1 MVDSPLAPATK
12 NTNSLAPAQ
21 SAVAPPN
28 AQPQYSPEFIN
39 SDAFVAYTEG
49 GKTYDDGTGHKAAFG
64 IDQNAHPEI
73 DVLSLTPREA
83 QAIRH
88 DYWKAIGGDVLAK
101 VDPKAAFI
109 AYDTAIAAG
118 PQVAIQLIRSSGGD
132 ANKMYQARV
141 NFMENLVAKD
151 PKKFGP
157 VATTWRSINDN
168 MGKTLGII
176 PGTPNMPPLDQLKAN
191 GLYVPTGYSAD
202 VNTPPATAGKSIRHG
217 TAPNVAQAEPK
228 AETPPE
234 TPPEEPPNPL
244 QEGISG
250 ALKAETQAPAAPA
263 IPVTKPNIAL
273 PTGAI
278 APNQRELYAK
288 ALERIS
294 QRNAS
299 TPPTQAP
306 PQAQQPQ
313 QAQQAQ
319 PQTAT
324 APQQTAPVKEEQV
337 QNEPEA

>member
-1 MVDSPLAPATK
+1 MVDSPLTTK
-12 NTNSLAPAQ
+12 SNLAPP
-21 SAVAPPN
+21 S
-28 AQPQYSPEFIN
+28 QYSPEFLKA
-39 SDAFVAYTEG
+39 DAYVAYQEG
-49 GKTYDDGTGHKAAFG
+49 GKTADDGLGNPTAFG
-64 IDQNAHPEI
+64 INGGVDKNGKPIHPGV
-73 DVLSLTPREA
+73 DVPNLTPRQA
-83 QAIRH
+83 QAIRYT
-88 DYWKAIGGDVLAK
+88 YWQAINGDGWAK
-101 VDPKAAFI
+101 LDPRTALI
-109 AYDTAIAAG
+109 GYDTAIMTN
-118 PQVAIQLIRSSGGD
+118 PSVAYALLDKSGGD
-132 ANKMYQARV
+132 PTKMYALRTQKINELAQNPKFAGVAR
-141 NFMENLVAKD
+141 NWAARTQD
-151 PKKFGP
+151 
-157 VATTWRSINDN
+157 
-168 MGKTLGII
+168 LGQTVGVV
-176 PGTPNMPPLDQLKAN
+176 PGTPRTPPVEKLISADTV
-191 GLYVPTGYSAD
+191 YVPTGYAAD
-202 VNTPPATAGKSIRHG
+202 TNTPAAVAGRSIRHG

-324 APQQTAPVKEEQV
+324 APQQTAPVKEEQA

>member
-1 MVDSPLAPATK
+1 MVDSPLTIK
-12 NTNSLAPAQ
+12 SNLAPP
-21 SAVAPPN
+21 S
-28 AQPQYSPEFIN
+28 QYSPEFLKA
-39 SDAFVAYTEG
+39 DAYVAYQEG
-49 GKTYDDGTGHKAAFG
+49 GKTADDGLGNPTAFG
-64 IDQNAHPEI
+64 INQNAHKNV
-73 DVLSLTPREA
+73 DVMNLTPREA
-83 QAIRH
+83 QAIRYT
-88 DYWKAIGGDVLAK
+88 YWQAINGDGWAK
-101 VDPKAAFI
+101 IDPRTALI
-109 AYDTAIAAG
+109 GYDTAIMSNPNLAYKLLEKSKGDPAAMYSLRSQTINELAQN
-118 PQVAIQLIRSSGGD
+118 PKYTDVA
-132 ANKMYQARV
+132 N
-141 NFMENLVAKD
+141 N
-151 PKKFGP
+151 
-157 VATTWRSINDN
+157 WRSRTQD
-168 MGKTLGII
+168 LGQTVGVV
-176 PGTPNMPPLDQLKAN
+176 PGTPRTPPVEKLISADTV
-191 GLYVPTGYSAD
+191 YVPTGYGAD
-202 VNTPPATAGKSIRHG
+202 TNTPASTAGKSIRHG

-244 QEGISG
+244 QEGVSG